1 MKLNI
6 GCGKQY
12 IPGYVNVDLH
22 ESAIADE
29 VAPAGD
35 LAFVKNGSVKE
46 ILSFQLI
53 EQLGYI
59 ETHRTLAHWA
69 QKLEPGGTLVLETP
83 ELETSLKALSTTK
96 ALEDKDWVFGVRD
109 RGLQHK
115 YPYFAGELMEL
126 LKLIGFTKFK
136 LEEPQGFWKE
146 NTIRLK
152 STMGSSTYRAEVIEK
167 WSGLDMSH
175 ATFRSVP
182 FNHLKGTLTDT
193 KLAELAIISPA
204 LASIALKSST
214 KRTDKEKKVRM
225 QVLDRL
231 NDEKLILRLYQQV
244 LIYDRTV
251 YDQFKSV
258 KSIVTGAKKMLL
270 NWFKSGK
277 VDWDYLKLDKSTR
290 KLLGSYPEYSKY
302 FCFHNINE
310 LSISE
315 CALGIKLFAKKKY
328 VDAMANFT
336 NSVRF
341 NSENTIAWW
350 NLGRLEWL
358 NGHKLRGLEAFDN
371 AFKLS
376 RDSNILEEKDRKV
389 PLKRPVEIG
398 YATEA

>member
-1 MKLNI
+1 
-6 GCGKQY
+6 
-12 IPGYVNVDLH
+12 
-22 ESAIADE
+22 
-29 VAPAGD
+29 
-35 LAFVKNGSVKE
+35 
-46 ILSFQLI
+46 
-53 EQLGYI
+53 
-59 ETHRTLAHWA
+59 
-69 QKLEPGGTLVLETP
+69 
-83 ELETSLKALSTTK
+83 
-96 ALEDKDWVFGVRD
+96 
-109 RGLQHK
+109 
-115 YPYFAGELMEL
+115 
-126 LKLIGFTKFK
+126 
-136 LEEPQGFWKE
+136 
-146 NTIRLK
+146 
-152 STMGSSTYRAEVIEK
+152 
-167 WSGLDMSH
+167 MSH
-175 ATFRSVP
+175 GTFRSVP

-204 LASIALKSST
+204 LASIALKAST
-214 KRTDKEKKVRM
+214 KRTEKEKKVRK
-225 QVLDRL
+225 QVLDKL
-231 NDEKLILRLYQQV
+231 DDEKLALRLYQQV
-244 LIYDRTV
+244 LNYDRSV

-258 KSIVTGAKKMLL
+258 KGIVTGVKKMLL

-277 VDWDYLKLDKSTR
+277 VDWDYLKLDKSTL
-290 KLLGSYPEYSKY
+290 KLLSSYPDYSKY

-315 CALGIKLFAKKKY
+315 CALGIKLFTKKKY